1 MLSFAVLGA
10 SILLQFMA
18 VGLAL
23 HLVPVTGRV
32 VAWLLIAGAI
42 VLMAVR
48 RSITFF
54 TALTADQPTPPN
66 LSAELV
72 ALAISVL
79 MVAGLALVRP
89 LFLALRDSEAHIRRL
104 MDGVPEAIF
113 VSDPEGRLLDANR
126 QAEISTGYDRKTL
139 LTMNALDIDVGF
151 KGGSAAAVWEILQG
165 GKPLVFESLHRRRDG
180 SNFPVEVSL
189 TALTTGGRHLIL
201 GVIRDISERRSAAEI
216 QKRAIEQLT
225 RSHAELER
233 FTYVATHDLQEP
245 LRLITTYAQR
255 LDREFGDRLS
265 ENGRDYLDFVVRG
278 ARRMRDLV
286 NALLVFSRTS
296 LKATPFGPVDFERVV
311 GGALAALASS
321 LDEAGARICLG
332 ELPFLN
338 GDEMQVS
345 LMVQHLL
352 SNAVKYRKG
361 GRSPT
366 ISLGATIHRDRGEWE
381 LEVTD
386 DGIGIEPEYHDLV
399 FQPFKRLHTQEAF
412 PGTGVGL
419 ALCRSIAEHHGGRI
433 GLESAPGAGCTFRV
447 TLPLG

>member
-1 MLSFAVLGA
+1 
-10 SILLQFMA
+10 
-18 VGLAL
+18 
-23 HLVPVTGRV
+23 
-32 VAWLLIAGAI
+32 
-42 VLMAVR
+42 
-48 RSITFF
+48 
-54 TALTADQPTPPN
+54 
-66 LSAELV
+66 
-72 ALAISVL
+72 

-89 LFLALRDSEAHIRRL
+89 LFLALRDSEAHIRRM
-104 MDGVPEAIF
+104 MDGVPDAIF
-113 VSDPEGRLLDANR
+113 VSDPEGWLVDTNR

-139 LTMNALDIDVGF
+139 LTMNALDIDIGF
-151 KGGSAAAVWEILQG
+151 TGDSAAAVWDILQD

-180 SNFPVEVSL
+180 STFPVEVSL

-278 ARRMRDLV
+278 AKRMRDLV

-311 GGALAALASS
+311 GAALATLGSS
-321 LDEAGARICLG
+321 LDESGARVCLG
-332 ELPFLN
+332 ELPPLN
-338 GDEMQVS
+338 GDEMQIS

-352 SNAVKYRKG
+352 SNAVKYRKD

-366 ISLGATIHRDRGEWE
+366 IRLGATLHQDRGEWE

-399 FQPFKRLHTQEAF
+399 FLPFKRLHTQDAF

-419 ALCRSIAEHHGGRI
+419 ALCRGIAERHGGRI
-433 GLESAPGAGCTFRV
+433 TLASTPGAGCTFRV
-447 TLPLG
+447 TLPLA